1 MKIVLLSVGKTTH
14 EYIKHELLSY
24 SQRLSHY
31 SKFESIEITSVKSSV
46 KLSRIESKRVEGG
59 LIRKHIS
66 KDDYVILLDEKGKA
80 LTSIEFS
87 KKIEKYMLNSF
98 KRIVF
103 IIGGPFGFANEIYE
117 LSDEKMSLSNMTFS
131 HQMIR
136 LFFIEQLYRAFT
148 IINNE
153 KYHHQ

>member
-24 SQRLSHY
+24 AQRLSHY

-80 LTSIEFS
+80 FTSIEFS

-103 IIGGPFGFANEIYE
+103 VIGGPFGFADEIYE

>member
-1 MKIVLLSVGKTTH
+1 
-14 EYIKHELLSY
+14 LSY

-31 SKFESIEITSVKSSV
+31 SKFESIEIISVKSSV

-103 IIGGPFGFANEIYE
+103 VIGGPFGFADEIYE